1 MSETV
6 DLQLDRA
13 EFDGQHATTCGACAT
28 PLTTEYFEANG
39 VTVCRACCEQMRA
52 VGTAGNSATRA
63 LRAFGAGLAAAIAG
77 AVLYYA
83 ILAITGYE
91 FGLIA
96 IVVGMAVGK
105 AVNWG
110 AHGRGG
116 WRYQTMAIVL
126 TYVAIV
132 SSYVPLIF
140 AEIGKE
146 AAATESAA
154 PAKAG
159 VTTASETASAA
170 AEPSP
175 DAPQALVALVIF
187 TGLVLALP
195 FLAGAENIIGL
206 IIIGIGLYE
215 AWKFNRKSNV
225 SITGPHAIATPQA
238 V

>member
-1 MSETV
+1 MNDTT

-28 PLTTEYFEANG
+28 ALTTEYFEANG
-39 VTVCRACCEQMRA
+39 TAVCRSCCEQMRA
-52 VGTAGNSATRA
+52 VGTAGTSATRA
-63 LRAFGAGLAAAIAG
+63 LRALGAGLGAAIGG
-77 AVLYYA
+77 AILYYA
-83 ILAITGYE
+83 ILALTGYE

-110 AHGRGG
+110 AYGRGG

-126 TYVAIV
+126 TYMAIV
-132 SSYVPLIF
+132 GSYVPLIF
-140 AEIGKE
+140 AEAGKE
-146 AAATESAA
+146 AAATEKAGPAQAGAKTEEAA
-154 PAKAG
+154 PAADQQPMTPG
-159 VTTASETASAA
+159 AA
-170 AEPSP
+170 V
-175 DAPQALVALVIF
+175 LALVIF
-187 TGLVLALP
+187 SGLVLALP

-215 AWKFNRKSNV
+215 AWKFNRKPQI
-225 SITGPHAIATPQA
+225 SITGPHAIAAAQA

>member
-1 MSETV
+1 MSETP

-13 EFDGQHATTCGACAT
+13 EFDGQHATACGACAA

-39 VTVCRACCEQMRA
+39 VTVCRSCSEQMRA
-52 VGTAGNSATRA
+52 IGTAGNSASRA

-83 ILAITGYE
+83 ILALTGYE

-110 AHGRGG
+110 AYGRGG
-116 WRYQTMAIVL
+116 WRYQTMAIAL

-140 AEIGKE
+140 AEAGE
-146 AAATESAA
+146 EVAATETAA
-154 PAKAG
+154 PAEAG
-159 VTTASETASAA
+159 AKPTDTEAAVNDGPVTGSGALI
-170 AEPSP
+170 
-175 DAPQALVALVIF
+175 ALVMF
-187 TGLVLALP
+187 TGLVLAIP
-195 FLAGAENIIGL
+195 FLAGAQNIIGL

-215 AWKFNRKSNV
+215 AWKFNRKPHV

>member
-1 MSETV
+1 MSETP

-13 EFDGQHATTCGACAT
+13 EFDGQHATACGACAV
-28 PLTTEYFEANG
+28 PLTTEYFEVNG
-39 VTVCRACCEQMRA
+39 STVCRSCCEQMRA
-52 VGTAGNSATRA
+52 IGTAGNSATRA
-63 LRAFGAGLAAAIAG
+63 LRALGAGLGAAIAG
-77 AVLYYA
+77 SILYYA
-83 ILAITGYE
+83 ILAISGYE

-105 AVNWG
+105 AVAWG
-110 AHGRGG
+110 SYGRGG
-116 WRYQTMAIVL
+116 WRYQTMAIAL

-146 AAATESAA
+146 AEATE
-154 PAKAG
+154 KAG
-159 VTTASETASAA
+159 PAQAGTATAPAA
-170 AEPSP
+170 AEAEP
-175 DAPQALVALVIF
+175 APTGVGAIAALVVF

-195 FLAGAENIIGL
+195 FLSGVQNIIGL

-215 AWKFNRKSNV
+215 AWKFNRKPQI
-225 SITGPHAIATPQA
+225 SITGPHAIAAVQA

>member
-1 MSETV
+1 MSDTA

-13 EFDGQHATTCGACAT
+13 EFDAQHATTCGACAK
-28 PLTTEYFEANG
+28 PLTTEYYEANG
-39 VTVCRACCEQMRA
+39 ATVCAECCEQFRA
-52 VGTAGNSATRA
+52 VGTAGSSMTRA
-63 LRAFGAGLAAAIAG
+63 VRALGAGLAAAIAG
-77 AVLYYA
+77 SILYYA

-110 AHGRGG
+110 AYGRGG

-140 AEIGKE
+140 AEAGK
-146 AAATESAA
+146 ATAATENAGTAEAGAKPEQETAATSPQEPLSGSAA
-154 PAKAG
+154 VA
-159 VTTASETASAA
+159 
-170 AEPSP
+170 
-175 DAPQALVALVIF
+175 ALVVL

-195 FLAGAENIIGL
+195 FLAGAQNIIGI

-215 AWKFNRKSNV
+215 AWKFNRKPQI
-225 SITGPHAIATPQA
+225 SITGPHAIAAVQA

>member
-1 MSETV
+1 VSETP

-13 EFDGQHATTCGACAT
+13 EFDGQHATTCGACAV

-39 VTVCRACCEQMRA
+39 TTVCRSCCEQVRA
-52 VGTAGNSATRA
+52 IGTAGSSATRA
-63 LRAFGAGLAAAIAG
+63 LRAFGAGVGAAVAG
-77 AVLYYA
+77 SILYYA
-83 ILAITGYE
+83 ILALTGYE

-110 AHGRGG
+110 AYGRGG
-116 WRYQTMAIVL
+116 WRYQTMAIAL

-140 AEIGKE
+140 AEAGKE
-146 AAATESAA
+146 VSATATAASAEAGAQPAETQSAA
-154 PAKAG
+154 DQPP
-159 VTTASETASAA
+159 TASG
-170 AEPSP
+170 
-175 DAPQALVALVIF
+175 ALIAIVML
-187 TGLVLALP
+187 TGLVLAIP
-195 FLAGAENIIGL
+195 FLGGAQNIIGL

-215 AWKFNRKSNV
+215 AWKFNRKPQI
-225 SITGPHAIATPQA
+225 SITGPHAIAAVQA